1 MKKRKIAV
9 FTGNRAEFSMLSP
22 IIQGLKNDDRLDYIL
37 IVSGAHLYEN
47 YGNSLKEIESEGF
60 EIHFTLPLE
69 NKGGTNELSTTKTIG
84 EVVLKLSELLSNLE
98 IDLMLVASDR
108 YESFAACIAATQL
121 NIPTAHFEGG
131 DITQGGALD
140 DSLRHAMTKLSHFHL
155 TTNQEAA
162 DRVIKMGEEEYR
174 VKNVGFPGI
183 DSVASGN
190 FMNENQVVEDLK
202 LDLSKP
208 VILFTQ
214 HSITLYPERAQ
225 QQIAPALA
233 ALKDIQKELNAQI
246 IITYP
251 NNDAGGQLIINEIEK
266 IKAEKLDGFQFHQHL
281 GRSRYYGLLNVLGNK
296 CRGVCVGNSSSGIK
310 ETPIFNCPSIIIGTR
325 QDGRL
330 RGENV
335 ITVDYQQNSIKN
347 AIIKC
352 LTDDSFR
359 LKCKNVINPYGSG
372 NSGKII
378 ADFLSEVNLGDK
390 TLNKQMTY

>member
-1 MKKRKIAV
+1 MEKRKIAV

-22 IIQGLKNDDRLDYIL
+22 IIQGLKNDDRLEYIL

-47 YGNSLKEIESEGF
+47 YGNSLKEIEKEGF
-60 EIHFTLPLE
+60 EIHHILPLE
-69 NKGGTNELSTTKTIG
+69 NKGGTDELSTTKTIG
-84 EVVLKLSELLSNLE
+84 EVVLKLSELLSKIE
-98 IDLMLVASDR
+98 IDLLLVASDR
-108 YESFAACIAATQL
+108 FESFGACIAATQL

-140 DSLRHAMTKLSHFHL
+140 DSLRHAMTKLSHLHL
-155 TTNQEAA
+155 TTNQEATN
-162 DRVIKMGEEEYR
+162 RIIKMGEEKYR

-190 FMNENQVVEDLK
+190 FMSENQVVEDLK

-214 HSITLYPERAQ
+214 HSITLYPDRAQ
-225 QQIAPALA
+225 QQIRPSLA
-233 ALKDIQKELNAQI
+233 ALKDIQKELDAQI

-266 IKAEKLDGFQFHQHL
+266 LKAENLEGFQFYQHL

-335 ITVDYQQNSIKN
+335 ITVDYQQNSIKD

-359 LKCKNVINPYGSG
+359 LKCKDVINPYGSG

-378 ADFLSEVNLGDK
+378 ADFLSEVDLGYK
-390 TLNKQMTY
+390 ILNKQMTY